1 MAKQPVKL
9 TKLEEEVLRAVQPKL
24 DGILAVAEELEAL
37 GFRISGKDRIQ
48 EELIAIEKGWGFPEV
63 RVGTLDEESEDTLK
77 ADVVVNS
84 DWMME
89 IEITWSNQ
97 RLNSRKV
104 EWLNKVQKVVE
115 KFNAEVAE

>member
-1 MAKQPVKL
+1 MAKQSVKL
-9 TKLEEEVLRAVQPKL
+9 AKLEEEVLRAVQPKL

-77 ADVVVNS
+77 ADVVVNR

>member
-9 TKLEEEVLRAVQPKL
+9 AKLEEEVLRAVQPKL

>member
-9 TKLEEEVLRAVQPKL
+9 TKLEEVLRAVQPKL